1 MPETTPFE
9 ICDRLTEAYAD
20 LSPIAATEAGIPGR
34 DHQWDDFSPEGEA
47 AKEELRARAVA
58 DLTPHLG
65 HPDPVQATA
74 ARVASGY
81 LESERRLYAS
91 GHWKREL
98 NHILG
103 PFQTARDTFD
113 VVSKDGREAWENVT
127 VRLSTW
133 GDMLDGYRASLHVG
147 LDDGETVARRQVL
160 SVIEQVRSV
169 AGPESRF
176 TALPLL
182 AAANGGDEDRV
193 AGAVAVARSASAEF
207 ADWLETVY
215 LPLAAISDAAGHRPV
230 RGGIRAVSRIAPR
243 PGRDLR
249 MGMV

>member
-58 DLTPHLG
+58 ELAPHLD

-91 GHWKREL
+91 GHWKRDI
-98 NHILG
+98 NHILR
-103 PFQTARDTFD
+103 P
-113 VVSKDGREAWENVT
+113 VSRLRVT
-127 VRLSTW
+127 PSTSCRRT
-133 GDMLDGYRASLHVG
+133 G
-147 LDDGETVARRQVL
+147 ARR
-160 SVIEQVRSV
+160 
-169 AGPESRF
+169 
-176 TALPLL
+176 
-182 AAANGGDEDRV
+182 
-193 AGAVAVARSASAEF
+193 
-207 ADWLETVY
+207 
-215 LPLAAISDAAGHRPV
+215 
-230 RGGIRAVSRIAPR
+230 
-243 PGRDLR
+243 GRT
-249 MGMV
+249 